1 MNTKSYH
8 RIFYKTLP
16 GWNSFFF
23 EGRTVPSKP
32 PLPWPTLSQ
41 LNFKC
46 ALIFDNIVWKEFF
59 FLSAVLVI
67 RAGFVSREN
76 LFFFAFFSLEGTR
89 LRVAKAARSSP
100 CLHFLGRRFCVLI
113 LSEF

>member
-1 MNTKSYH
+1 LC
-8 RIFYKTLP
+8 F
-16 GWNSFFF
+16 
-23 EGRTVPSKP
+23 
-32 PLPWPTLSQ
+32 
-41 LNFKC
+41 NFRC

-89 LRVAKAARSSP
+89 LRVAKAARSPPSLP
-100 CLHFLGRRFCVLI
+100 FPGRRSCVLI
-113 LSEF
+113 LSKICFLKLLFARELTCGSYVRFLSPAME